1 MNIDNINCLSFWE
14 NYPDVILLK
23 LPEGWYLQADEAEI
37 VLSEFKLRFSDKL
50 YKSDKTKLISTVIS
64 NGKNKEDTYTLFLP
78 IDSLKL
84 FLLDI

>member
-1 MNIDNINCLSFWE
+1 
-14 NYPDVILLK
+14 

-64 NGKNKEDTYTLFLP
+64 DGKSKEDTYSLFLP
-78 IDSLKL
+78 LESLL
-84 FLLDI
+84 SFIL